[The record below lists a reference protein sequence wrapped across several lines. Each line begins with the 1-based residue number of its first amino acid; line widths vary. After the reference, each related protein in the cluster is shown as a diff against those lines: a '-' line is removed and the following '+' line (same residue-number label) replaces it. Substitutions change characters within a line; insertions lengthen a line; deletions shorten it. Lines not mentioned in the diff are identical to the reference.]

1 MGQRG
6 QLRVYLGAAPGVGK
20 TFRMLDEG
28 TRRLARGTDVVVAF
42 VETHGREHT
51 AERLG
56 ELPVI
61 PRKKIGYRGSE
72 FEEMDLDAV
81 LARHPQVALVDELA
95 HTNIPGTGY
104 AKRWQAIEVLLE
116 AGIDVISTVNIQHLE
131 SLNDVVQAITGVPQ
145 RETVPDSVVRAAEQ
159 VELVDMTPEALRRR
173 MAHGNIYKPDKV
185 DAALSNYFRPGNLTA
200 LRELALL
207 WLADSVEEGL
217 QRYREEHGIASTW
230 ETKER
235 VVVAV
240 TGGPEG
246 EALIRRAARIA
257 DRAVGGE
264 LLAVHIARSDGL
276 AGSSIAEL
284 DQQRLLVESLGGS
297 YHSIIGEDI
306 PTAVLDFA
314 KAKNAT
320 QIVIGA
326 SRRNPAVAALTGPGT
341 GMTITRRSGTID
353 VHVVSHD
360 YIGKGRV
367 LPKLTGGLT
376 VRRRIQGVFTAAL
389 LMAILVPICA
399 AFRGQLTLASD
410 MLIFLLVVVIV
421 SLLGGFYPALATAV
435 LASLLL
441 NYYFIPPIHQFTI
454 SAPQNVLALFVF
466 VAIAALVSR
475 VVDLA
480 ARRTS
485 EAARS
490 NAEAETLS
498 TLAGSLLRGE
508 HALPALMDRVR
519 ETFAV
524 DSVALL
530 RRETEAPA
538 SSPAERSKPSAGGLR
553 GTWSL
558 VAGVGANPCANPDEG
573 DTEVPVGDEL
583 VLVLRGRRLAAED
596 QRLLAAFASEVA
608 VAYQQRRL
616 AEAADSASR
625 LAESDRTR
633 TALLNAVSHDLR
645 TPIASAKAAVSSLLA
660 DEVRWTEQDQ
670 RELLIAANS
679 ALDRL
684 TALVTNL
691 LDLSRL
697 QADALTLACRP
708 VGLDDVVSR
717 ALATTARSNEVTI
730 EVSPDLPEVIAD
742 PGLLERAIAN
752 VVENAMRYTPDGER
766 VRVAASAYAD
776 TLELRIIDRGPGVAR
791 DARQAVFEPFQ
802 RRDDRAVST
811 GSSVGLGLAIAR
823 GFVEAMRGTITLED
837 TPGGGLT
844 VSIELPT
851 APGSSAP
858 VSASTAE
865 LIGGSGT

>member
-1 MGQRG
+1 LISRG

-20 TFRMLDEG
+20 TFKMLDEG
-28 TRRLARGTDVVVAF
+28 NRRRERGTDVVAAF
-42 VETHGREHT
+42 VEDHGRALT
-51 AERLG
+51 AQRLG
-56 ELPVI
+56 ELPVV
-61 PRKKIGYRGSE
+61 PRLKLSYRGGQ

-81 LARHPQVALVDELA
+81 LERRPQVALVDELA

-104 AKRWQAIEVLLE
+104 EKRWQAVEVLLE
-116 AGIDVISTVNIQHLE
+116 AGIDVISTVNVQHLE
-131 SLNDVVQAITGVPQ
+131 SLNDVVEAITGVPQ

-173 MAHGNIYKPDKV
+173 MAHGNIYKPDKI

-217 QRYREEHGIASTW
+217 QKYREQHGIASTW

-235 VVVAV
+235 VVVAL

-246 EALIRRAARIA
+246 DALIRRASRIA
-257 DRAVGGE
+257 ARSTGGD

-284 DQQRLLVESLGGS
+284 DKQRLLVESLGGS

-306 PTAVLDFA
+306 PTAVLEFA

-326 SRRNPAVAALTGPGT
+326 SRRNPVVAALTGPGT

-376 VRRRIQGVFTAAL
+376 IQRRIAGAVVGLVLF
-389 LMAILVPICA
+389 AILTPISTHLRSSVTFGTNLLLFLLIVVICA
-399 AFRGQLTLASD
+399 
-410 MLIFLLVVVIV
+410 VI
-421 SLLGGFYPALATAV
+421 GGFWPALAAAV
-435 LASLLL
+435 IASLLL
-441 NYYFIPPIHQFTI
+441 NYYFAPPLHRFSI
-454 SAPQNVLALFVF
+454 SEPENILALGVF
-466 VAIAALVSR
+466 VLIAALVSR
-475 VVDLA
+475 VVDQA
-480 ARRTS
+480 ARRNV

-508 HALPALMDRVR
+508 LALPALMERVR

-524 DSVALL
+524 NSVTLL
-530 RRETEAPA
+530 RREIGAPA
-538 SSPAERSKPSAGGLR
+538 SAGTKAKAHETGGLR
-553 GTWSL
+553 GTWSQ
-558 VAGVGANPCANPDEG
+558 VASVGDNPCARPDEG
-573 DTEVPVGDEL
+573 DTEVPVGEEL
-583 VLVLRGRRLAAED
+583 VMVLRGRALAAED
-596 QRLLAAFASEVA
+596 QRLLAAFATEVA
-608 VAYQQRRL
+608 VAYQQRQLSEVAETASEL
-616 AEAADSASR
+616 AET
-625 LAESDRTR
+625 DRAR

-645 TPIASAKAAVSSLLA
+645 TPIASAKAAVSSLRS
-660 DEVRWTEQDQ
+660 DDVDWSEQDRQ
-670 RELLIAANS
+670 ELLSNADS

-697 QADALTLACRP
+697 QAGALSISSHP
-708 VGLDDVVSR
+708 IGLDDVVSR
-717 ALATTARSNEVTI
+717 ALQAGTAGDRVELDVPP
-730 EVSPDLPEVIAD
+730 ELPAVIAD
-742 PGLLERAIAN
+742 AGLLERVVAN
-752 VVENAMRYTPDGER
+752 VIENALRYSPAGER
-766 VRVAASAYAD
+766 VRVAASAHAD
-776 TLELRIIDRGPGVAR
+776 MVELRVVDRGPGIPAEAR
-791 DARQAVFEPFQ
+791 PAVFEPFQ
-802 RRDDRAVST
+802 RRDDGAVST
-811 GSSVGLGLAIAR
+811 GAGVGLGLAIAR
-823 GFVEAMRGTITLED
+823 GFVEAMHGDISLED

-844 VSIELPT
+844 VSIALPALVGARSYAT
-851 APGSSAP
+851 D
-858 VSASTAE
+858 
-865 LIGGSGT
+865 